1 MSDVIAAESRSS
13 VIEPKGQRH
22 WATVPVFALLLV
34 CGLGYGVYGL
44 VGDME
49 QAGGSPLAIGAFL
62 LLGIALII
70 ALGFEFVNGFH
81 DTANAVAT
89 VIYTHSLPPTFAV
102 IWSGA
107 FNFLGVLTSSGAVA
121 YAIVALL
128 PNDLVLNVGS
138 SAGFA
143 MIFALLL
150 SAIAWNLLTWWF
162 GIPNSSSHA
171 LIGSVIGV
179 GIANQL
185 MAPAGH
191 PTAGVQW
198 GAAIGVLKGLL
209 FSPVAGFVLAALL
222 LLLMKLVIRSKK
234 LYTAPEGRNP
244 PPFLI
249 RCLLVLTCTSV
260 SFAHGGND
268 GQKGMGLIMLILI
281 GVAPTAFAL
290 NRTVPES
297 HTPTFI
303 ASSVKAASIF
313 DGHAAREAASM
324 EAAEARQRLDDAINQ
339 KQVGSPAAF
348 AAMSALTHSISSQV
362 STYGSLSRVPAAA
375 AQNIRNDM
383 YLTDAALSALAKNPG
398 SLSAADQKVLKD
410 YKTEL
415 ERGTRYIPTWVKVSV
430 AVALGLGTMVGWKRI
445 VQTVGERIGKTHLS
459 YAQGAASE
467 IVAAATISMAEVW
480 GLPVSTTHILSS
492 GVAGTMVANGSG
504 LQRSTLFKL
513 ASAWIMTLPVA
524 IVLSGLLFF
533 VFRHLF

>member
-1 MSDVIAAESRSS
+1 MSDMTASS
-13 VIEPKGQRH
+13 QNAGRPSLQGKGH

-34 CGLGYGVYGL
+34 CGLGYAVYGL
-44 VGDME
+44 VADME
-49 QAGGSPLAIGAFL
+49 SAGAQPLAIGAFL
-62 LLGIALII
+62 LLGIALLI

-89 VIYTHSLPPTFAV
+89 VIYTHSLPPTIAV
-102 IWSGA
+102 VWSGF
-107 FNFLGVLTSSGAVA
+107 FNFLGVLTSTGAVA

-138 SAGFA
+138 GAGFA

-150 SAIAWNLLTWWF
+150 SAIGWNLLTWWF

-222 LLLMKLVIRSKK
+222 LLLMKVLIRSKK

-244 PPFLI
+244 PPWWIRGILI
-249 RCLLVLTCTSV
+249 LTCTSV

-297 HTPTFI
+297 HTPTF
-303 ASSVKAASIF
+303 VAAST
-313 DGHAAREAASM
+313 HAAAVFDAHAAKDAAKV
-324 EAAEARQRLDDAINQ
+324 EAAEARQRVDDAINQ
-339 KQVGSPAAF
+339 KTLSAPETF
-348 AAMSALTHSISSQV
+348 AALSVLTHKISDEVRS
-362 STYGSLSRVPAAA
+362 YGALSHVPAAEA
-375 AQNIRNDM
+375 ANIRNDM
-383 YLTDAALSALAKNPG
+383 YLTDAAVTALTKNPG
-398 SLSAADQKVLKD
+398 SVSADEAKTLKS

-415 ERGTRYIPTWVKVSV
+415 ERGTRFIPTWVKVSV

-445 VQTVGERIGKTHLS
+445 VQTVGERIGKTHLT

-492 GVAGTMVANGSG
+492 GVAGTMVASGSG
-504 LQRSTLFKL
+504 LQRSTLVKL

-524 IVLSGLLFF
+524 IVLSGVLFF
-533 VFRHLF
+533 VFREIF